1 MQADRTWGGSEGV
14 LHLSSP
20 AAKSKSRGVMSH
32 INTDKTDSRGAFQI
46 AITEG
51 GQKECSAVDLKFM
64 IRLQA
69 LWVQGRSHVYRDLC
83 RLIVVRVKFL

>member
-32 INTDKTDSRGAFQI
+32 INTDSRGAFQI

-51 GQKECSAVDLKFM
+51 GQEESSAVDLKFM

-69 LWVQGRSHVYRDLC
+69 LWVEGRSHVYRDLC

>member
-51 GQKECSAVDLKFM
+51 GQEEC
-64 IRLQA
+64 
-69 LWVQGRSHVYRDLC
+69 
-83 RLIVVRVKFL
+83 